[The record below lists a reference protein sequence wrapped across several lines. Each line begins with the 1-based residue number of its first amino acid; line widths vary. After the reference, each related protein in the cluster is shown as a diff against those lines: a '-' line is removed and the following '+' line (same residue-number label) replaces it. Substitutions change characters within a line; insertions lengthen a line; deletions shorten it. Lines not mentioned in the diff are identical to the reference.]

1 MSTKIAIAT
10 GIIIRQSA
18 FVYMLINFT
27 LRIFIDNVMS
37 PVTMNSFLTFSQ
49 TARLATMQDFFTFLY
64 DDSKV
69 MQKSTKAASVAV
81 NRK

>member
-18 FVYMLINFT
+18 FVHMLINFT
-27 LRIFIDNVMS
+27 SRIFIDNGMS

-49 TARLATMQDFFTFLY
+49 TARLATMQDFFT
-64 DDSKV
+64 
-69 MQKSTKAASVAV
+69 TK
-81 NRK
+81 

>member
-27 LRIFIDNVMS
+27 SIIFIDNVMS
-37 PVTMNSFLTFSQ
+37 PVTVNNFLTFSQ
-49 TARLATMQDFFTFLY
+49 TARLATMQDFFT
-64 DDSKV
+64 
-69 MQKSTKAASVAV
+69 TKWWF
-81 NRK
+81 

>member
-27 LRIFIDNVMS
+27 SRIFIDNVTCMS

-49 TARLATMQDFFTFLY
+49 TARLATMQDFF
-64 DDSKV
+64 
-69 MQKSTKAASVAV
+69 MTK
-81 NRK
+81 

>member
-49 TARLATMQDFFTFLY
+49 IARPS